1 MPTPM
6 PAQGAQDAWSLQ
18 RFRRNLKYKCLR
30 TTHNMLLLER
40 LLAALGTVLCGCVV
54 LPLSGGAL
62 RLRLRLRLVPH
73 LLIHLPNQAA
83 RRSLPRLREPCMLGG
98 KFFQH
103 ASQCPRGLCLV
114 ELGRGLCRDA
124 ALLGMELADE
134 VAAVL
139 DDAVPVEAYNLAVA
153 MPIPERPLHVILD
166 LAVPRIPP
174 LLMQDSETE
183 EGAEDQSQFFQVVLV
198 NACCP
203 RPLPDRGAEAV
214 QPIVVLARAHG
225 PDVGALVLHLKARA
239 PDESRELWAT
249 FRLRPQPGLLPAS
262 PTDHQQLPRGQ
273 GQAHLR
279 SELLDHQI
287 GRGLAPDGIQRLLE
301 PSTIWIL
308 AAAGKI
314 PLQELGQLGEAVDVQ
329 A

>member
-6 PAQGAQDAWSLQ
+6 PVQGVQDAWSLQ

-30 TTHNMLLLER
+30 TTHNMLRLEHLR
-40 LLAALGTVLCGCVV
+40 AALGTVLGGCIV

-62 RLRLRLRLVPH
+62 RLRLRFRLVAH
-73 LLIHLPNQAA
+73 LLIRMPNQAA
-83 RRSLPRLREPCMLGG
+83 RRNLPRLREPCVLGS

-103 ASQCPRGLCLV
+103 ASQCACGLCLV

-124 ALLGMELADE
+124 SLLGVELADE

-153 MPIPERPLHVILD
+153 MPISERPLHIILD
-166 LAVPRIPP
+166 LAIARVPP
-174 LLMQDSETE
+174 LIMQDSETE
-183 EGAEDQSQFFQVVLV
+183 KGAVDQAQFFRVVLV

-203 RPLPDRGAEAV
+203 RPLPDLGAEAV
-214 QPIVVLARAHG
+214 QPIVVLARVHG
-225 PDVGALVLHLKARA
+225 PDVRALVLHLKARA
-239 PDESRELWAT
+239 PDERSELWAT

-273 GQAHLR
+273 GHAHLR

-287 GRGLAPDGIQRLLE
+287 GRGLAPNGVQRLL
-301 PSTIWIL
+301 
-308 AAAGKI
+308 
-314 PLQELGQLGEAVDVQ
+314 
-329 A
+329 